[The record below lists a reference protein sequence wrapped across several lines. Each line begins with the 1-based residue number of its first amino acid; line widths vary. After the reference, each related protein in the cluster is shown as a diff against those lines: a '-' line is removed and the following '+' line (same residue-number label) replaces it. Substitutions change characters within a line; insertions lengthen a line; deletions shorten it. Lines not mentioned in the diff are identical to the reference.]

1 MISTQPR
8 ESQISELCEKFAH
21 KEEGMVTIILMIMMM
36 MMITMMMRLPELGN
50 SSGKA
55 RRHISNILLPPSG
68 LRARLE
74 LCA

>member
-8 ESQISELCEKFAH
+8 ESQISALDEKFAH
-21 KEEGMVTIILMIMMM
+21 KEEGMVTIILMIMM

-55 RRHISNILLPPSG
+55 RRHISSILQPPSG
-68 LRARLE
+68 LRARSE